1 MTEVTVADWQTH
13 PQLRWAFQHMDDLFP
28 AAVIARGEG
37 AAAPLPPCDLDQPA
51 LTVQAQD
58 TDAWLV
64 VHRGAVVAEE
74 YADTMGPDTRHL
86 LMSVSKSIV
95 GLVAGILVGDGRL
108 DVNRLVT
115 SYLPDLAGSGWT
127 GATVRHLLDMRV
139 GIHFSEDYLDP
150 TSEVRRLD
158 EAVGWAVRGPSSPAN
173 LRAFLAELRSDRPH
187 GGAFAY
193 SSAIT
198 DALGLVC
205 EVAAGGVPFAE
216 LASDLLWSRIGAEHD
231 AFVTVDGSGTAMF
244 DGGICATLRDLARLG
259 ALVASG
265 GRSLTG
271 VQVVPA
277 AWIDDLFRGGAD
289 SASAFADAE
298 HDYGLRGGS
307 YRGHFWSPAAGGDVV
322 LCLGIHGQMVYVD
335 RVRDFVGVKLSSW
348 PLPVDDEMSQADLT
362 AFREMAQRLLHPCD
376 PQG

>member
-1 MTEVTVADWQTH
+1 MTEVTVASWQTH

-28 AAVIARGEG
+28 VAVIARGEG
-37 AAAPLPPCDLDQPA
+37 AAAPLPTCDVDRPD
-51 LTVQAQD
+51 LTVPRQD
-58 TDAWLV
+58 TDAWIV
-64 VHRGAVVAEE
+64 VYRGAVLAEE
-74 YADTMGPDTRHL
+74 YAGTMGPDTRHL

-108 DVNRLVT
+108 DENRLVT
-115 SYLPDLAGSGWT
+115 SYLPDLAGSGWA

-158 EAVGWAVRGPSSPAN
+158 EAVGWTVRGASSPAN
-173 LRAFLAELRSDRPH
+173 MRAFLTELRSDRPH

-205 EVAAGGVPFAE
+205 EAAADGIPFAE

-231 AFVTVDGSGTAMF
+231 AFVTVDGTGTAMF
-244 DGGICATLRDLARLG
+244 DGGICATLRDLARFG
-259 ALVASG
+259 ALIASG

-271 VQVVPA
+271 EQVVPA

-289 SASAFADAE
+289 SAMAFADAE
-298 HDYGLRGGS
+298 HDYGLPGGN
-307 YRGHFWSPAAGGDVV
+307 YRGQFWSPPAGGDVV

-335 RVRDFVGVKLSSW
+335 RARGFVGVKLSSW
-348 PLPVDDEMSQADLT
+348 PLPLDHERSQADLT
-362 AFREMAQRLLHPCD
+362 AFREMAQRL
-376 PQG
+376 G